1 MMRLLVLAAA
11 VSALAVTGPATA
23 KPRESGEAKLAK
35 MLDGRIAGQ
44 PTDCIRTWTRNDM
57 RTIDGTAYVFGHGDT
72 IYVNRTQ
79 DPRSIDEDDTLVVKS
94 TATGT
99 QLCRTDQIT
108 TFDNR
113 GRFYSGNVFLSEFI
127 PYKRVRR

>member
-35 MLDGRIAGQ
+35 MLDGRVAGQ

-113 GRFYSGNVFLSEFI
+113 GRF
-127 PYKRVRR
+127 

>member
-1 MMRLLVLAAA
+1 MRLLVLAAA
-11 VSALAVTGPATA
+11 ASALAVTGAADA
-23 KPRESGEAKLAK
+23 KPKLSGEAKLAK
-35 MLDGRIAGQ
+35 MLEGRVPGQ

-57 RTIDGTAYVFGHGDT
+57 RTIDGTAYVFGHGDV

-79 DPRSIDEDDTLVVKS
+79 HPRSIDEDDTLVVRS

-113 GRFYSGNVFLSEFI
+113 GQFYTGNVFLAEFV
-127 PYKRVRR
+127 PYRRVRR

>member
-1 MMRLLVLAAA
+1 MRFLIFAA
-11 VSALAVTGPATA
+11 VSALALAGAANAAP
-23 KPRESGEAKLAK
+23 KEKGEAELAK
-35 MLDGRIAGQ
+35 MLQGRVAGP
-44 PTDCIRTWTRNDM
+44 PTECIRTWTRNDM
-57 RTIDGTAYVFGHGDT
+57 RTIDGTAYVFGHGDV

-79 DPRSIDEDDTLVVKS
+79 HPESIDEDDTLVVRS

-113 GRFYSGNVFLSEFI
+113 AQFYTGNVFLSEFV
-127 PYKRVRR
+127 PYRRVRR

>member
-1 MMRLLVLAAA
+1 MRFLIFAA
-11 VSALAVTGPATA
+11 VSALALSGAANAAP
-23 KPRESGEAKLAK
+23 KEKGEAELAK
-35 MLDGRIAGQ
+35 MLQGRVAGP
-44 PTDCIRTWTRNDM
+44 PTECIRTWTRNDM
-57 RTIDGTAYVFGHGDT
+57 RTIDGTAYVFGHGDV

-79 DPRSIDEDDTLVVKS
+79 HPESIDEDDTLVVRS

-113 GRFYSGNVFLSEFI
+113 AQFYTGNVFLSDFV
-127 PYKRVRR
+127 PYRRVRR

>member
-1 MMRLLVLAAA
+1 MRLLILAA
-11 VSALAVTGPATA
+11 VSALAFSGTA
-23 KPRESGEAKLAK
+23 ANAAPKEKGEAKLAK
-35 MLDGRIAGQ
+35 MLQGRVAGA
-44 PTDCIRTWTRNDM
+44 PADCIRTWTRNDM
-57 RTIDGTAYVFGHGDT
+57 RTIDGTAYVFGHGDV

-79 DPRSIDEDDTLVVKS
+79 DPQSIDEDDTLVVRS

-113 GRFYSGNVFLSEFI
+113 SRIYSGNVFLSEFV
-127 PYKRVRR
+127 PYRRVRR

>member
-1 MMRLLVLAAA
+1 MRLLILAA
-11 VSALAVTGPATA
+11 VSALAVTGAADA
-23 KPRESGEAKLAK
+23 KSRISGEAKLAK
-35 MLDGRIAGQ
+35 MLDGRVAGQ

-57 RTIDGTAYVFGHGDT
+57 RTIDGTAYVFGHGDV

-79 DPRSIDEDDTLVVKS
+79 HPRSIDENNTLVVRS

-108 TFDNR
+108 TFDN
-113 GRFYSGNVFLSEFI
+113 GGQFYTGNVFLADFI
-127 PYKRVRR
+127 PYRRVRR

>member
-1 MMRLLVLAAA
+1 MRLLIFAT
-11 VSALAVTGPATA
+11 VSALALFGTA
-23 KPRESGEAKLAK
+23 ANAAPKEKGEAKLAK
-35 MLDGRIAGQ
+35 MLQGRVAGA

-57 RTIDGTAYVFGHGDT
+57 RTIDGTAYVFGHGDV

-79 DPRSIDEDDTLVVKS
+79 DPRSIDEDDTLVVRS
-94 TATGT
+94 TGTGT

-113 GRFYSGNVFLSEFI
+113 ANFYTGNVFLSEFV
-127 PYKRVRR
+127 PYRRVRR

>member
-1 MMRLLVLAAA
+1 MRFLIFAA
-11 VSALAVTGPATA
+11 VSALALSGAANAAP
-23 KPRESGEAKLAK
+23 KEKGEAELAK
-35 MLDGRIAGQ
+35 MLQGRVAGP
-44 PTDCIRTWTRNDM
+44 PTECIRTWTRNDM
-57 RTIDGTAYVFGHGDT
+57 RTIDGTAYVFGHGDV

-79 DPRSIDEDDTLVVKS
+79 HPESIDEDDTLVVRS

-113 GRFYSGNVFLSEFI
+113 AQFYTGNVFLSEFV
-127 PYKRVRR
+127 PYRRVRR